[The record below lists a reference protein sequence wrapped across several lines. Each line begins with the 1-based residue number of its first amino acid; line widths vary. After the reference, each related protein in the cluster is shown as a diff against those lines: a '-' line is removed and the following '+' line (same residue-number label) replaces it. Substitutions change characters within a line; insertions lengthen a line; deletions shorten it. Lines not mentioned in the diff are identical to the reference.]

1 MSKET
6 GKINTIHHSYLLIV
20 KQLVFAILVG
30 VSFIPS
36 TVLSQNY
43 RMDWYQDAVVDRST
57 YEEAIE
63 FERAFTTKLRRFFD
77 HDKFMVVVDVQD
89 LDKPAR
95 SRRTSSTAAAEAPAS
110 ESSGP
115 IFLDSFLGV
124 DYLPGL
130 QVHPSVKNRG
140 YRNSQKLFNNQG
152 PKRYKHVVN
161 VFMDTSYSPTAMQF
175 AEEIIWGS
183 GMVREEN
190 QDEVYV
196 EYQEFPRKY
205 PQWNRNPAPPE
216 NLNDE
221 DPAAS
226 MDELEAL
233 LERKFGRTDQAQQQP
248 QPQPQP
254 QVNQELPK
262 WVPWL
267 VFGIIGLIVIVF
279 LTQFLVNM
287 GQRRREDAAL
297 MRKQEE
303 NDRVATLQGQLEQL
317 SRSIVNPATNADEIA
332 NLAELAELK
341 SYVTRE
347 FISGGEAIGEFIST
361 GVNDKNNDELIRLAE
376 VVSIVNR
383 QLMAMLKTHLADELY
398 DELKEELRKTKP
410 YPINEQIQI
419 LQTFRKAITSFRTD
433 NFTFSK
439 KDIFQFVDQLNEN
452 QILQLIKDEGEDLIA
467 ILLAQLPP
475 NKTLNILGNFEFSH
489 QTQMLQKMSNISDI
503 PVDIYKQVAHHF
515 SQKALKL
522 RDMKFVAVDG
532 IKAIMRV
539 LDSLPWTQQE
549 KHIEEIANYDLELAK
564 KIRERFVEMF
574 NDIPKMAEEL
584 VARSIATVEPKVVAI
599 SLIGANDKVVDRLLR
614 SKPDREQQLIRS
626 EIVLNA
632 SADLDDIKAARMT
645 IVNKIRE
652 NKFKE

>member
-110 ESSGP
+110 ESSGH

-140 YRNSQKLFNNQG
+140 YRNTQKLFNNQG

-205 PQWNRNPAPPE
+205 PQWNRNPAPQE
-216 NLNDE
+216 SLNNE

-347 FISGGEAIGEFIST
+347 FISGGEAIGEFVST

>member
-1 MSKET
+1 MGNFQKNQR
-6 GKINTIHHSYLLIV
+6 GLLLII
-20 KQLVFAILVG
+20 KQFALFLVLAMTLN
-30 VSFIPS
+30 SS
-36 TVLSQNY
+36 LKAQNY
-43 RMDWYQDAVVDRST
+43 RMDWYQDAVTNRST

-63 FERAFTTKLRRFFD
+63 FEKVFTTKLRRFFD

-89 LDKPAR
+89 LDNPAPSRAAR
-95 SRRTSSTAAAEAPAS
+95 SKTPISPAS
-110 ESSGP
+110 GATTSNNGSGP
-115 IFLDSFLGV
+115 IFFDSFLGV

-140 YRNSQKLFNNQG
+140 ARSIQKLFNNQG
-152 PKRYKHVVN
+152 PQRYKHVVN
-161 VFMDTSYSPTAMQF
+161 VFMDTSYSPTALQF
-175 AEEIIWGS
+175 VEEVIWGA
-183 GMVREEN
+183 GLLKDEN
-190 QDEVYV
+190 EDEVYV
-196 EYQEFPRKY
+196 EYQEFPSKY
-205 PQWNRNPAPPE
+205 PRWNRGPSPAITDGQNPGE
-216 NLNDE
+216 IV
-221 DPAAS
+221 
-226 MDELEAL
+226 DELQAML
-233 LERKFGRTDQAQQQP
+233 DRRFGRNDQPQQP
-248 QPQPQP
+248 QPQIQQPQP
-254 QVNQELPK
+254 EQPLPK

-267 VFGIIGLIVIVF
+267 VFGIIGIVVVVF

-287 GQRRREDAAL
+287 SQRRREDAAL
-297 MRKQEE
+297 LIQKQE
-303 NDRVATLQGQLEQL
+303 NDRVVQLQSQLDKL
-317 SRSIVNPATNADEIA
+317 SRSIVSGGTQAEDIS

-347 FISGGEAIGEFIST
+347 FISGGQAIAEFLTT
-361 GVNDKNNDELIRLAE
+361 GINDKNNDELVRLAE
-376 VVSIVNR
+376 VIQIVNR
-383 QLMAMLKTHLADELY
+383 QLLAMLKPHLEEEIYDDLKDEL
-398 DELKEELRKTKP
+398 RNVRQVP
-410 YPINEQIQI
+410 MNEQIQV
-419 LQTFRKAITSFRTD
+419 LQLFRKSITNFRTD

-475 NKTLNILGNFEFSH
+475 NKTLSVLGNFEFGH

-515 SQKALKL
+515 SQKAMKLK
-522 RDMKFVAVDG
+522 DMKFVAVDG
-532 IKAIMRV
+532 VKAIMRV
-539 LDSLPWTQQE
+539 LDSLPWSQQE

-574 NDIPKMAEEL
+574 NDIPKMAEDL
-584 VARSIATVEPKVVAI
+584 ISRSVSTIEPRTVAI
-599 SLIGANDKVVDRLLR
+599 SLIGANDKIVDRLLR

-632 SADLDDIKAARMT
+632 SADADDIKAARME

>member
-1 MSKET
+1 MPKET
-6 GKINTIHHSYLLIV
+6 GKINTIYPSYLLIV
-20 KQLVFAILVG
+20 KQLVFALLCGIVFL
-30 VSFIPS
+30 PS
-36 TVLSQNY
+36 TLFSQNY

-89 LDKPAR
+89 LDKPAQ
-95 SRRTSSTAAAEAPAS
+95 SRRGSTPAAESTSSA
-110 ESSGP
+110 SSGP

-140 YRNSQKLFNNQG
+140 YRNTQKLFNNQG

-205 PQWNRNPAPPE
+205 PQWNRNPAPAD
-216 NLNDE
+216 NLDNAQDQG
-221 DPAAS
+221 AS
-226 MDELEAL
+226 LNELEAL
-233 LERKFGRTDQAQQQP
+233 LERKFGRSEQSQPLP
-248 QPQPQP
+248 QPTPQP
-254 QVNQELPK
+254 TPNQELPK

-303 NDRVATLQGQLEQL
+303 NDRVATLQTQLEQL

-347 FISGGEAIGEFIST
+347 FISGGEAIGEFVST
-361 GVNDKNNDELIRLAE
+361 GVNDKNNDELVRLAE

-383 QLMAMLKTHLADELY
+383 QLMAMLKTHLSDDLY

-599 SLIGANDKVVDRLLR
+599 SLIGASDKVVDRLLR

-632 SADLDDIKAARMT
+632 SAELDDIKAARMT

>member
-205 PQWNRNPAPPE
+205 PQWNRNPAPQE
-216 NLNDE
+216 SLNNE

-347 FISGGEAIGEFIST
+347 FISGGEAIGEFVST

>member
-347 FISGGEAIGEFIST
+347 FISGGEAIGEFVST

>member
-205 PQWNRNPAPPE
+205 PQWNRNPAPQE
-216 NLNDE
+216 SLNNE

-233 LERKFGRTDQAQQQP
+233 LERKFGRTDQTQQQP

-347 FISGGEAIGEFIST
+347 FISGGEAIGEFVST

>member
-1 MSKET
+1 MSIET
-6 GKINTIHHSYLLIV
+6 GKKNTIPSSYLLIV
-20 KQLVFAILVG
+20 KQLVFAVLFG
-30 VSFIPS
+30 VVFFPS
-36 TVLSQNY
+36 TITAQNY

-57 YEEAIE
+57 YEEAVE

-95 SRRTSSTAAAEAPAS
+95 ARRGSSTANSEPPAS

-205 PQWNRNPAPPE
+205 PQWNRNPVPTDNMDNQE
-216 NLNDE
+216 SG
-221 DPAAS
+221 AS
-226 MDELEAL
+226 MDELEAM
-233 LERKFGRTDQAQQQP
+233 LERKFGRSEQQQPQP

-279 LTQFLVNM
+279 LTQFLINM

-303 NDRVATLQGQLEQL
+303 NDRVATLQNQLEQL
-317 SRSIVNPATNADEIA
+317 SRSIVSPATNADEIA

-347 FISGGEAIGEFIST
+347 FISGGEAIAEFVST
-361 GVNDKNNDELIRLAE
+361 GVNDKNNDELVRLAE

-383 QLMAMLKTHLADELY
+383 QLMAMLKTHLTDDLF

-475 NKTLNILGNFEFSH
+475 TKTLNILGNFEFSH

-539 LDSLPWTQQE
+539 LDSLPWSQQE

-584 VARSIATVEPKVVAI
+584 VARSVATIEPKVVAV
-599 SLIGANDKVVDRLLR
+599 SLIGASDKVVDRLLR

-632 SADLDDIKAARMT
+632 SAELDDIKAARMT